1 MKNKDTQ
8 VFLFGGLGN
17 QLFQYY
23 FGLYLV
29 KSEGKSVTFDESIS
43 KKFGNNH
50 GTTLSSFLNI
60 ESRGSKSNLQS
71 AISSFALRILI
82 KVQDKVKI
90 EKLLRTI
97 RLYVATEVGFSYVHK
112 PNTPLKR
119 YFGYFQTWRYFDSV
133 GGKSIFHENLQG
145 PRSDQYLKYSE
156 LISSRKTIG
165 IHVRSGDYLTLSDSY
180 GLLAS
185 SYYDKALACLGLD
198 EETQILLVS
207 DDIDLAEGLLSG
219 IAPKSNWINLRDT
232 GPLESILLLGQC
244 EKICISNSTFG
255 YWAAML
261 GKAETVIAPD
271 KWFRNLDDPKDLIPD
286 NWLLQASEWQ
296 N

>member
-1 MKNKDTQ
+1 MKSKNAQ

-29 KSEGKSVTFDESIS
+29 KSEGKPVTFDESIS

-50 GTTLSSFLNI
+50 GATISSFLNI
-60 ESRGSKSNLQS
+60 ESHGGKSNLQS
-71 AISSFALRILI
+71 AINSFVVRILI
-82 KVQDKVKI
+82 KVQTKVKI
-90 EKLLRTI
+90 EKFLKTI
-97 RLYVATEVGFSYVHK
+97 GLYVAPEVGFSYIHK
-112 PNTPLKR
+112 PNAQSKR
-119 YFGYFQTWRYFDSV
+119 YFGYFQSWRYFDFV
-133 GGKSIFHENLQG
+133 GGKSIFHENLRG

-156 LISSRKTIG
+156 LISSRRTIG
-165 IHVRSGDYLTLSDSY
+165 IHVRNGDYLNLSDSY

-185 SYYDKALACLGLD
+185 SFYDKALTCLGLD
-198 EETQILLVS
+198 GETQILLVS
-207 DDIDLAEGLLSG
+207 DDIDLAKGLLSG
-219 IAPKSNWINLRDT
+219 IAPKSNWIYLRDT

-286 NWLLQASEWQ
+286 NWLLQASEWR